1 MLQRCTT
8 NMSWLSGLRELRP
21 LLHLLLPLSIH
32 WVAEE
37 MTVSVLVDV
46 TTSALC
52 PGESTCS
59 KAIYINGV
67 QQTIVGIFKMV
78 VLPLL
83 GQLSDEYGRK
93 PLLLITIST
102 AIFPFVLLVWHQSEE
117 YVYAYYVLRTISNII
132 SQGSIFCISVAYAA
146 DVVNESKRAAVFG
159 WITGLL
165 SASHVLGDVLAWSL
179 PEKYIFAV
187 SIVLLTSCPVYMK
200 FFLVETVIP
209 APKND
214 RESGCWAKIV
224 DVPRQRY
231 ISMRRAAE
239 IVIFSPTLR
248 GMALVSFFYELGMS
262 GISSVLLYYLKA
274 VFGFNKNQ
282 FSELLMMVGIGSI
295 FSQMLLLPILN
306 PLVGEKV
313 ILCSALLASIAYAW
327 LYGLAWAPWV
337 PYLSASFGII
347 YVLVKPA
354 TYAIISNASSSTNQG
369 KAQTFIAGTQSI
381 SDLLSPI
388 AMSPLTSWFL
398 SSNAPFEC
406 KGFSIICAS
415 ICMIISLCF
424 ACLLKPA
431 DTSSKL
437 AIGEYKQKLLEFL
450 GWWYFHYSDEHGR
463 KPFIIITMSTTIF
476 PFALLAWNQSEDF
489 VYAYNV
495 LRTIS
500 NIISQGSVFY
510 ISLAYVADVVNES
523 KRAAVFSWITGLLSA
538 SHVLGDVLA
547 LFLPEKY
554 IFVVSIALLIFCLV
568 YMKFFLVETVI
579 LAPRNNPKLGCGA
592 KIVDVFQQ
600 RYKSVKRAAEIVFFS
615 PTLRGMALVS
625 FFYETGMSGKRSVL
639 LVLLLHLL
647 NLLVGEKVILCSAL
661 LASIAYVVTYKIVGL
676 SFYTSEKTLRAA
688 FEGFG
693 ELVEVKVITDKISK
707 RSKGYAFVEYTTE
720 EAASAALKEMN
731 GKIINGWMIV
741 VDAAKP
747 NPPRYNRNRA
757 GSSNIGDKCNAY
769 FIQGDAMSSMCNIAE
784 QVTSL
789 LLHGLFFSSASIL
802 IPDLSSVSKQVSNNS
817 IIFS

>member
-59 KAIYINGV
+59 KAIYINGF

-262 GISSVLLYYLKA
+262 GISSVLL
-274 VFGFNKNQ
+274 
-282 FSELLMMVGIGSI
+282 
-295 FSQMLLLPILN
+295 MLLLPILN

-431 DTSSKL
+431 DTSSSND
-437 AIGEYKQKLLEFL
+437 IEGSQETPLL
-450 GWWYFHYSDEHGR
+450 
-463 KPFIIITMSTTIF
+463 
-476 PFALLAWNQSEDF
+476 
-489 VYAYNV
+489 
-495 LRTIS
+495 
-500 NIISQGSVFY
+500 
-510 ISLAYVADVVNES
+510 
-523 KRAAVFSWITGLLSA
+523 
-538 SHVLGDVLA
+538 
-547 LFLPEKY
+547 
-554 IFVVSIALLIFCLV
+554 
-568 YMKFFLVETVI
+568 
-579 LAPRNNPKLGCGA
+579 
-592 KIVDVFQQ
+592 
-600 RYKSVKRAAEIVFFS
+600 
-615 PTLRGMALVS
+615 
-625 FFYETGMSGKRSVL
+625 
-639 LVLLLHLL
+639 
-647 NLLVGEKVILCSAL
+647 
-661 LASIAYVVTYKIVGL
+661 
-676 SFYTSEKTLRAA
+676 
-688 FEGFG
+688 
-693 ELVEVKVITDKISK
+693 TD
-707 RSKGYAFVEYTTE
+707 
-720 EAASAALKEMN
+720 N
-731 GKIINGWMIV
+731 
-741 VDAAKP
+741 
-747 NPPRYNRNRA
+747 
-757 GSSNIGDKCNAY
+757 
-769 FIQGDAMSSMCNIAE
+769 
-784 QVTSL
+784 
-789 LLHGLFFSSASIL
+789 
-802 IPDLSSVSKQVSNNS
+802 
-817 IIFS
+817 

>member
-295 FSQMLLLPILN
+295 FSQ
-306 PLVGEKV
+306 
-313 ILCSALLASIAYAW
+313 
-327 LYGLAWAPWV
+327 
-337 PYLSASFGII
+337 
-347 YVLVKPA
+347 
-354 TYAIISNASSSTNQG
+354 
-369 KAQTFIAGTQSI
+369 
-381 SDLLSPI
+381 
-388 AMSPLTSWFL
+388 
-398 SSNAPFEC
+398 
-406 KGFSIICAS
+406 
-415 ICMIISLCF
+415 
-424 ACLLKPA
+424 
-431 DTSSKL
+431 
-437 AIGEYKQKLLEFL
+437 
-450 GWWYFHYSDEHGR
+450 
-463 KPFIIITMSTTIF
+463 
-476 PFALLAWNQSEDF
+476 
-489 VYAYNV
+489 
-495 LRTIS
+495 
-500 NIISQGSVFY
+500 
-510 ISLAYVADVVNES
+510 
-523 KRAAVFSWITGLLSA
+523 
-538 SHVLGDVLA
+538 
-547 LFLPEKY
+547 
-554 IFVVSIALLIFCLV
+554 
-568 YMKFFLVETVI
+568 
-579 LAPRNNPKLGCGA
+579 
-592 KIVDVFQQ
+592 
-600 RYKSVKRAAEIVFFS
+600 
-615 PTLRGMALVS
+615 
-625 FFYETGMSGKRSVL
+625 
-639 LVLLLHLL
+639 VLLLHLL

-802 IPDLSSVSKQVSNNS
+802 IPDLSSVSKQAVMITLAHVSENINLYVDQDS
-817 IIFS
+817 YRLCESETKACCS